1 MEILVVAFVLEKVA
15 ISFELSSVGKGL
27 IGSASFLG
35 MLIGAGFWSIYADK
49 CGRRTAFVQS
59 LACVFIGGVGS
70 AVSPSFGVLC
80 LCRMVVGFGVGGN
93 LPVTTALVTEFLP
106 TDDRARILCRI
117 AGTFWGVGSVSAS
130 LIGLVLANIF
140 GPG

>member
-1 MEILVVAFVLEKVA
+1 MEVLVVAFVLEKVA

-35 MLIGAGFWSIYADK
+35 MLVGAAFWSIYADTR
-49 CGRRTAFVQS
+49 GRRTAFVQS
-59 LACVFIGGVGS
+59 LACVFVGGLFS
-70 AVSPSFGVLC
+70 AVAPSFGLLC

-93 LPVTTALVTEFLP
+93 LPVTTTLVTEFLP
-106 TDDRARILCRI
+106 TEDRADILCRI
-117 AGTFWGVGSVSAS
+117 AGICWGIGSIAAS